1 MKPIRRG
8 CMRWFVSVSKDEGCA
23 EGLAEGLVK
32 GLAEGLA
39 EGLARWC
46 RCFNCGAQS
55 SAGRIPRQYLD
66 GARPQSQYPGIL
78 WS

>member
-1 MKPIRRG
+1 MK
-8 CMRWFVSVSKDEGCA
+8 VA
-23 EGLAEGLVK
+23 LEGLAK
-32 GLAEGLA
+32 GLAEGV
-39 EGLARWC
+39 ARW
-46 RCFNCGAQS
+46 RKRFDCGAQS

>member
-8 CMRWFVSVSKDEGCA
+8 CMRWCVSVSKDEGCPKA
-23 EGLAEGLVK
+23 SLKASLK
-32 GLAEGLA
+32 GLAEGV
-39 EGLARWC
+39 ARW
-46 RCFNCGAQS
+46 RKRFDCGAQS

>member
-1 MKPIRRG
+1 MKVAP
-8 CMRWFVSVSKDEGCA
+8 
-23 EGLAEGLVK
+23 EGLAK
-32 GLAEGLA
+32 GLAEGV
-39 EGLARWC
+39 ARW
-46 RCFNCGAQS
+46 RKRFDCGAQS